1 MVYLGVHLKWIESS
15 LENRMQQR
23 PVHGSLSDSRVLT
36 WCVPQGIILG
46 PHLFLL
52 LINDLPNCLSH
63 CEPRMYADDTY
74 LTYVD
79 NKVGSIE
86 SCLSEGL
93 LNVNTWLNANKLT
106 LNMTKTELMLI
117 GFGQRLITIAII
129 TPSMLLNGTRVKYAG
144 CNYEMF
150 DITTDDKLSW
160 NCHIENL
167 AK

>member
-1 MVYLGVHLKWIESS
+1 MVYLAIHLKWIQSS

-23 PVHGSLSDSRVLT
+23 PVHGSVSDSRVLT
-36 WCVPQGIILG
+36 CFVPQGIILG
-46 PHLFLL
+46 PHLSLL

-74 LTYVD
+74 LTYAD
-79 NKVGSIE
+79 NNVGSIE
-86 SCLSEGL
+86 SSLSEGL

-106 LNMTKTELMLI
+106 LNMTKTI
-117 GFGQRLITIAII
+117 YADRIWPKTFTIAII

-160 NCHIENL
+160 ICHVENL